1 MKTMHLTNRFI
12 IVFSSVLL
20 AAGCKVRQTNIDQS
34 KSLIPSTYNGSNDTT
49 NSAYLQ
55 WRIFF
60 KDPQLQSLIDT
71 ALKNNRELL
80 IYSQE
85 VMALKAEIKEKKA
98 EYIPFIN
105 FSPEY
110 GLEKEPRF
118 TRHGALD
125 EHLDIEP
132 GKRIPNPL
140 QDYRLKLD
148 FAWEIDVW
156 KKLRSAKKAAEYR
169 YLAGIEGRNFLI
181 SQLVSEIS
189 ESYYEL
195 LALDNL
201 LELVNQNISIQEK
214 ALEVVQ
220 QQKNAAKVTQLAVN
234 RFEAQ
239 LNNTIALKYQILQKI
254 QAQENKLRFLTGSP
268 NLQIQRNK
276 ETLFQDLNDSIFIGV
291 PLQLFYN
298 RPDIRRAEK
307 ELMVA
312 DLDVYSARMAFMP
325 AFGLVNSFG
334 LGAYSG
340 SVLFNPESMMLNGAL
355 EMITPLINRNA
366 LNAML
371 QKAKA
376 RQKQAIYNYEQAMIK
391 AFLEVKTQVANIEN
405 FRMALQRKIYQVDIL
420 NQSVGISN
428 NLFLSAKADYAEVLL
443 TQREALEAKVELIEN
458 YLQYNQSRIM
468 LYKSLGGGWK

>member
-1 MKTMHLTNRFI
+1 M
-12 IVFSSVLL
+12 
-20 AAGCKVRQTNIDQS
+20 C
-34 KSLIPSTYNGSNDTT
+34 
-49 NSAYLQ
+49 
-55 WRIFF
+55 
-60 KDPQLQSLIDT
+60 
-71 ALKNNRELL
+71 NN
-80 IYSQE
+80 
-85 VMALKAEIKEKKA
+85 K
-98 EYIPFIN
+98 
-105 FSPEY
+105 
-110 GLEKEPRF
+110 
-118 TRHGALD
+118 
-125 EHLDIEP
+125 
-132 GKRIPNPL
+132 
-140 QDYRLKLD
+140 
-148 FAWEIDVW
+148 
-156 KKLRSAKKAAEYR
+156 
-169 YLAGIEGRNFLI
+169 
-181 SQLVSEIS
+181 
-189 ESYYEL
+189 
-195 LALDNL
+195 
-201 LELVNQNISIQEK
+201 
-214 ALEVVQ
+214 
-220 QQKNAAKVTQLAVN
+220 KNAAKVTQLAVN